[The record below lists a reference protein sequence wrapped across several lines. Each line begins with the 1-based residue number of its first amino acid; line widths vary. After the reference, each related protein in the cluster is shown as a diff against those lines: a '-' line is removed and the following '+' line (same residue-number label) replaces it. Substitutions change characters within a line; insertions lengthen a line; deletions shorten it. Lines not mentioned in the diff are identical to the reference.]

1 MNNDT
6 VVMPS
11 KFVFVDWGVFM
22 FRSIFAGLKSERTV
36 PPTYTAMTM
45 IISCLKHVGITP
57 SDTVIIAADSP
68 KGSWRKEYDNAYKA
82 NRKEKREK
90 YDINWTKSFEM
101 FWALLEKLEMYTPFH
116 TISID
121 KLEADDIIAYSC
133 KHFSDKECVII
144 SSDADYE
151 QLFVY
156 PNVKIFSPVSKHYKK
171 PVDPYRVLAQKIQ
184 KETSDNLVTPILSE
198 RDFEIRNKI
207 INLMSLPKE
216 IEEKV
221 HERIQVLPTKEWDYN
236 RVPFQSLYDRYLK
249 IYETDK
255 IVDPNRHK
263 KKIKKKKEVPEKT
276 LL

>member
-1 MNNDT
+1 MNK
-6 VVMPS
+6 M
-11 KFVFVDWGVFM
+11 VFVDWGIFM
-22 FRSIFAGLKSERTV
+22 FRSIFAALKSERTV
-36 PPTYTAMTM
+36 PPTYTAMSM
-45 IISCLKHVGITP
+45 IISCLRHVGITP
-57 SDTVIIAADSP
+57 DDIVIIAADSP
-68 KGSWRKEYDNAYKA
+68 KGSWRKDYDTAYKA

-101 FWALLEKLEMYTPFH
+101 FWTLLEKIEMYTPFH

-133 KHFSDKECVII
+133 KHYPDKECVII

-171 PVDPYRVLAQKIQ
+171 PVDPYKVLAQKIQ
-184 KETSDNLVTPILSE
+184 KETSDNLITPILSE

-207 INLMSLPKE
+207 INLMNLPVE
-216 IEEKV
+216 IEDKV
-221 HERIQVLPTKEWDYN
+221 RERILIFPTKEWDYN
-236 RVPFQSLYDRYLK
+236 RVPFQSLYDRYLG
-249 IYETDK
+249 IYNTSK
-255 IVDPNRHK
+255 IVDSTKYKTKP
-263 KKIKKKKEVPEKT
+263 KKKKEVPEKT